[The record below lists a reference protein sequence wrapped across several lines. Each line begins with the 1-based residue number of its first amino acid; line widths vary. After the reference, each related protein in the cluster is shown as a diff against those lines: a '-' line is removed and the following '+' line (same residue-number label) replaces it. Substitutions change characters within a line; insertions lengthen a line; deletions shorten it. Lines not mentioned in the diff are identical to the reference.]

1 MTDTKQEKDAGVER
15 APDRLNI
22 QGTKTPIF
30 YVALAEKILTDQ
42 ETLHIHALGSCIE
55 AAVGVAD
62 RLERNGLATV
72 AKIRTDRSGRR
83 EGTAQIVISVAR
95 AKNFNELFEKQKEER
110 NSRSAAYEERKAKQ
124 QAEAK

>member
-72 AKIRTDRSGRR
+72 AKIRTDRGGRT
-83 EGTAQIVISVAR
+83 EGAQIVVSVAR
-95 AKNFNELFEKQKEER
+95 SKDFEKIYEKQKEER

>member
-1 MTDTKQEKDAGVER
+1 MWSVRPTVSTSRYALPNSP
-15 APDRLNI
+15 AHAFTAA

-110 NSRSAAYEERKAKQ
+110 NSRSAAYEV
-124 QAEAK
+124 